1 MMEAVSLCKTYQGR
15 RVLNIPALS
24 LLPGESYALLG
35 ANGSGKS
42 TLLRMLAGV
51 LPPDTGREVLPKED
65 AWQVGYLPQR
75 PYGFQMSVVKNVA
88 LALPPSHPQPEAA
101 ALAALRRVG
110 MENMAGENGSR
121 LSGGETQRM
130 AFARMIVQPRKLLL
144 LDEPTSATDIA
155 GNDLVEA
162 ALLEYQ
168 RETGCTVL
176 MATHSLAQAARL
188 CQRMIFLH
196 QGEIAAQGPIRQLL
210 DAPEDPHL
218 REFLAHW
225 RI

>member
-1 MMEAVSLCKTYQGR
+1 MMELVSLSKTYQGR
-15 RVLNIPALS
+15 RVLNIPALT
-24 LLPGESYALLG
+24 LLEGQTYALLG

-42 TLLRMLAGV
+42 TLLRILAGV
-51 LPPDTGREVLPKED
+51 LVPDAGRMRLPEESG
-65 AWQVGYLPQR
+65 QVGYLPQR
-75 PYGFQMSVVKNVA
+75 PYGFQRSVLKNVTMA
-88 LALPPSHPQPEAA
+88 LSSSHPRPEEA
-101 ALAALRRVG
+101 ALAALGRVG
-110 MENMAGENGSR
+110 MENMARENGSR

-130 AFARMIVQPRKLLL
+130 AFARMIVRPRKLLL

-188 CQRMIFLH
+188 CRRMIFLH
-196 QGEIAAQGPIRQLL
+196 RGEIVAEGPIRQLL